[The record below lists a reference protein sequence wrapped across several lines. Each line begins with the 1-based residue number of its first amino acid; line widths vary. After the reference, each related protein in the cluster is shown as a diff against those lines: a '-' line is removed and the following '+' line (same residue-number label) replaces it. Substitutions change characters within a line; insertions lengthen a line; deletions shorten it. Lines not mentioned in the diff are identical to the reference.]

1 MGGDMKTRW
10 SGRGKESTGERVI
23 ESVREAD
30 GDEGLGR
37 VAKPLRKRDKTLWIH
52 CIERQRIKG
61 QDKEAEK
68 METVALKGVMG
79 AGRE

>member
-1 MGGDMKTRW
+1 M
-10 SGRGKESTGERVI
+10 I
-23 ESVREAD
+23 ESEREAD